1 MRQEINFY
9 RGGTRPAEPPYGAR
23 WLTRAALFLAV
34 LLAAVSL
41 TRFVFNQRLASQVA
55 VANQQANT
63 LQAQV
68 DTLRAR
74 YPEPRPDAA
83 LVAQAE
89 RLQRQVG
96 QLDNLLQ
103 RVEDGQL
110 ANRGGFSGYFQALA
124 RQTVSDIWLTGIRF
138 SAGGS
143 QVELQGRALKAEQI
157 PHMLQALGQEAAF
170 KSRSFS
176 TLSIRRPEQQ
186 PGQVDFILRTQV
198 PKDVSK
204 G

>member
-9 RGGTRPAEPPYGAR
+9 RGGTHPPLPPFGAR
-23 WLTRAALFLAV
+23 WLIRAALSLVV
-34 LLAAVSL
+34 LLAAISL
-41 TRFVFNQRLASQVA
+41 ARFVFNHRLASEVA
-55 VANQQANT
+55 MANQQATT
-63 LQAQV
+63 LQSQV
-68 DTLRAR
+68 DALRAR

-89 RLQRQVG
+89 RLQRQVR
-96 QLDNLLQ
+96 QLDSLLQ
-103 RVEDGQL
+103 RLESGQL
-110 ANRGGFSGYFQALA
+110 VNRGGFSGYFQALA
-124 RQTVSDIWLTGIRF
+124 RQTVDDVWLTGIRF
-138 SAGGS
+138 SAGGA
-143 QVELQGRALKAEQI
+143 QLELQGRALKAEQI

-170 KSRSFS
+170 RSRSFS